1 MKTFIQIIFLGF
13 VFIFP
18 QPAQAQLLSVSGYVK
33 NFISGQAIENAT
45 VYESVSG
52 IGTIT
57 NSEGYY
63 RLLLNKGQQNLRI
76 SSTGYEI
83 YNSSFTMVSDTIVSV
98 ELKPRN
104 LTDTKIVAGNKLKK
118 DSTGNAE
125 NEETSRR
132 KR

>member
-1 MKTFIQIIFLGF
+1 MKIFIQIIFLGI

-18 QPAQAQLLSVSGYVK
+18 QPAQGQLLSVSGQVK
-33 NFISGQAIENAT
+33 NFISGQVVANAT

-63 RLLLNKGQQNLRI
+63 RLLLNRGQQNLRI
-76 SSTGYEI
+76 SSNGYEI
-83 YNSSFTMVSDTIVSV
+83 YNSSFTLVADTIISV
-98 ELKPRN
+98 ELKPQN
-104 LTDTKIVAGNKLKK
+104 LTDTKIVAGNKFKK
-118 DSTGNAE
+118 DSTDNAE
-125 NEETSRR
+125 KEEPSRR

>member
-1 MKTFIQIIFLGF
+1 MKIFIQIIFLGI

-18 QPAQAQLLSVSGYVK
+18 KPAQGQLLSVSGQVK
-33 NFISGQAIENAT
+33 NFISGQVVANAT

-63 RLLLNKGQQNLRI
+63 RLLLNRGQQNLRI
-76 SSTGYEI
+76 SSNGYEI
-83 YNSSFTMVSDTIVSV
+83 YNSSFTLVADTIISV
-98 ELKPRN
+98 ELKPQN
-104 LTDTKIVAGNKLKK
+104 LTDTKIVAGNKIKK
-118 DSTGNAE
+118 DSTENAE
-125 NEETSRR
+125 KEEPSRR

>member
-18 QPAQAQLLSVSGYVK
+18 LPAQAQLLSVSGYVK

-57 NSEGYY
+57 NSQGYY
-63 RLLLNKGQQNLRI
+63 RLLLNRGQQNLRI
-76 SSTGYEI
+76 SSAGYEI
-83 YNSSFTMVSDTIVSV
+83 FNSSFIMASDTIISV
-98 ELKPRN
+98 DLKPN
-104 LTDTKIVAGNKLKK
+104 SFSENKIVAGNKLKK

-125 NEETSRR
+125 KEEPSGKRR
-132 KR
+132 